1 MLTRFFS
8 GMLAILM
15 LGSFAVHDGSQH
27 RSLSSAS
34 FPKLDSSNDIDEV
47 NSSYPAYL
55 EFVLAIGRQTDR
67 KTADRLQAT
76 YARLRGRDKTGS
88 ARFLRGLRFELLQKL
103 ELLGLSEDS
112 VTTNHP
118 QVRRWVAKYLPVWL
132 RECDEYLF
140 RSYTASLTRR

>member
-8 GMLAILM
+8 GVFAILF
-15 LGSFAVHDGSQH
+15 LGSFAIHDGGSN
-27 RSLSSAS
+27 RTLSSAS
-34 FPKLDSSNDIDEV
+34 FPRIENTSDIDDI
-47 NSSYPAYL
+47 NASFPAYL
-55 EFVLAIGRQTDR
+55 EFVTAIGRQGDK

-76 YARLRGRDKTGS
+76 YSRLRARDKVGS

-103 ELLGLSEDS
+103 ELLGLSEES

-118 QVRRWVAKYLPVWL
+118 AFRKWVAKYLPVWL